1 MQRHVSF
8 ESIARAVEALVR
20 DNRTMDQTF
29 GFILSVALN
38 NFALSS
44 LFTTLRRADSTD
56 FAEHKALLGTIVQP
70 KLFALLITLLPPND
84 TFLRLAVF
92 TLTDVLLG
100 LSHRNQVLLSNVQ
113 LFSSLFQCYLE
124 ADDKSRSTLQKVL
137 KRLLDVG
144 VSLPDSRRM
153 FQNAVR
159 DGKTLDADVI
169 EIIRSGMK
177 ARWPSHFSLEGKSAF
192 QVGDKGL
199 PSTGFTFMVSPF
211 CCLRSLLTFI

>member
-8 ESIARAVEALVR
+8 DSIARAVEALVR
-20 DNRTMDQTF
+20 DSRTMDQTI

-44 LFTTLRRADSTD
+44 LFRTLRSADNVD
-56 FAEHKALLGTIVQP
+56 VAEHKALLGTIVQP
-70 KLFALLITLLPPND
+70 KLYALLITLLPPSD
-84 TFLRLAVF
+84 TFLRQAVF
-92 TLTDVLLG
+92 ALTDVLLG
-100 LSHRNQVLLSNVQ
+100 LNHRNQVLLSNVQ
-113 LFSSLFQCYLE
+113 LFSPLFQCYLE

-144 VSLPDSRRM
+144 VSVTDARRT
-153 FQNAVR
+153 FKHAVR

-177 ARWPSHFSLEGKSAF
+177 ARWPIHFSLEGKSAF

-211 CCLRSLLTFI
+211 DCL